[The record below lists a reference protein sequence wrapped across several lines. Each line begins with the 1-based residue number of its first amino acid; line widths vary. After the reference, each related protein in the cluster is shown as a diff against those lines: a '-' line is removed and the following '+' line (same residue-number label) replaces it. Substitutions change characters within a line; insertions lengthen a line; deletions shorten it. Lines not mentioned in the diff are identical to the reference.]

1 MIILNEV
8 QQINVLKLKE
18 KIIGMSTSELKSV
31 EEGINI
37 MGDLTLEQF
46 KIEGNTEEYSK
57 AYDNIRILKGIIKE
71 RLFNLG
77 AL

>member
-1 MIILNEV
+1 MFILNEV

-18 KIIGMSTSELKSV
+18 KIIGMSISELKSV

-46 KIEGNTEEYSK
+46 KIEGKTEDYSNT
-57 AYDNIRILKGIIKE
+57 YDNIRVLKGIIKE
-71 RLFNLG
+71 RLFNLEK
-77 AL
+77 L

>member
-46 KIEGNTEEYSK
+46 KIEGNTEECSK

-71 RLFNLG
+71 RLFNLEK
-77 AL
+77 L

>member
-37 MGDLTLEQF
+37 MGYLTLEQF

-71 RLFNLG
+71 RLFNLEK
-77 AL
+77 L